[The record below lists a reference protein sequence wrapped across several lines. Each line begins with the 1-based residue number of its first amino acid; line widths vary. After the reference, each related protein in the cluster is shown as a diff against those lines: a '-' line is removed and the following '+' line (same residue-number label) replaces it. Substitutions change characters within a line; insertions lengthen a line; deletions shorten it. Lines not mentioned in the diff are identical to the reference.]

1 MNNSNYMVYESDIL
15 WRRGH
20 QSNMRILIYGAGVIG
35 SLYAILFANAGY
47 DVSIYARGD
56 RLEKLREKGLLYL
69 ENKNIK
75 KAKVKLCSKLSDTGI
90 YDFIFLTVRNN
101 QLKKALTEL
110 RTNKSKCIVTMVNNL
125 FEYKELEKIAGKGR
139 ILPAFPGAGGS
150 ITDDIL
156 DASLTPRFIQ
166 PTTFGEITGVKT
178 KRSKY
183 LAQIFKKSKIPYQE
197 IKDMHKWQLCHLA
210 MVIPIA
216 DAYYEAVCPKEV
228 GLEKDIMQR
237 TAKRLKRNFI
247 FLKKDLGEISPWKL
261 NVFIA
266 VPVKILAFALRFL
279 FKSSFGDKFMYR
291 HSMKARDEMKRLHRE
306 FYGYVLR

>member
-1 MNNSNYMVYESDIL
+1 MKGYQNNM
-15 WRRGH
+15 G
-20 QSNMRILIYGAGVIG
+20 MRILIYGADVIG
-35 SLYAILFANAGY
+35 SLYAVIFSNAGY
-47 DVSIYARGD
+47 DVSIYARGP
-56 RLEKLREKGLLYL
+56 RLEKLRSKGLLYL

-75 KAKVKLCSKLSDTGI
+75 KARVKLCSKLSDTDI
-90 YDFIFLTVRNN
+90 YDFIFLTVRND

-125 FEYKELEKIAGKGR
+125 FEYQELEKIAGMGR

-156 DASLTPRFIQ
+156 YASLTPRFIQ
-166 PTTFGEITGVKT
+166 LTTFGEITGVKT

-183 LAQIFKKSKIPYQE
+183 LAKIFKKSKIPYKE
-197 IKDMHKWQLCHLA
+197 IRDMYKWQLCHLA

-216 DAYYEAVCPKEV
+216 DAYYEAVCPKKV
-228 GLEKDIMQR
+228 GLEKNILQK

-261 NVFIA
+261 NIFIV

-279 FKSSFGDKFMYR
+279 FKSSFSDKFMYR
-291 HSMKARDEMKRLHRE
+291 HSMKARSEMIGLHRE
-306 FYGYVLR
+306 FYIKLQQPLHPGQRQLT

>member
-1 MNNSNYMVYESDIL
+1 M
-15 WRRGH
+15 G
-20 QSNMRILIYGAGVIG
+20 MRILIYGAGVIG
-35 SLYAILFANAGY
+35 SLYAVIFSNAGY
-47 DVSIYARGD
+47 DVSIYARGP
-56 RLEKLREKGLLYL
+56 RLEKLRSKGLLYL

-75 KAKVKLCSKLSDTGI
+75 KARVKLCSKLSDTDI
-90 YDFIFLTVRNN
+90 YDFIFLTVRND

-125 FEYKELEKIAGKGR
+125 FEYQELEKIAGMGR

-156 DASLTPRFIQ
+156 YASLTPRFIQ
-166 PTTFGEITGVKT
+166 STTFGEITGVKT

-183 LAQIFKKSKIPYQE
+183 LAKIFKKSKIPYKE
-197 IKDMHKWQLCHLA
+197 IRDMYKWQLCHLA

-216 DAYYEAVCPKEV
+216 DAYYEAVCPKKV
-228 GLEKDIMQR
+228 GLEKNILQK

-261 NVFIA
+261 NIFIV

-279 FKSSFGDKFMYR
+279 FKSSFSDKFMYR
-291 HSMKARDEMKRLHRE
+291 HSMKARSEMIGLHRE
-306 FYGYVLR
+306 FYIKLQQPLHPGQRQLT

>member
-1 MNNSNYMVYESDIL
+1 
-15 WRRGH
+15 
-20 QSNMRILIYGAGVIG
+20 MRILIYGAGVIG
-35 SLYAILFANAGY
+35 SLYAVIFSNAGY
-47 DVSIYARGD
+47 DVSIYARGP
-56 RLEKLREKGLLYL
+56 RLEKLRSKGLLYL

-75 KAKVKLCSKLSDTGI
+75 KARVKLCSKLSDTDI
-90 YDFIFLTVRNN
+90 YDFIFLTVRND

-125 FEYKELEKIAGKGR
+125 FEYQELEKIAGMGR

-156 DASLTPRFIQ
+156 YASLTPRFIQ
-166 PTTFGEITGVKT
+166 LTTFGEITGVKT

-183 LAQIFKKSKIPYQE
+183 LAKIFKKSKIPYKE
-197 IKDMHKWQLCHLA
+197 IRDMYKWQLCHLA

-216 DAYYEAVCPKEV
+216 DAYYEAVCPKKV
-228 GLEKDIMQR
+228 GLEKNILQK

-261 NVFIA
+261 NIFIV

-279 FKSSFGDKFMYR
+279 FKSSFSDKFMYR
-291 HSMKARDEMKRLHRE
+291 HSMKARSEMIGLHRE
-306 FYGYVLR
+306 FYIKLQQPLHPGQRQLT

>member
-1 MNNSNYMVYESDIL
+1 M
-15 WRRGH
+15 G
-20 QSNMRILIYGAGVIG
+20 MRILIYGAGVIG
-35 SLYAILFANAGY
+35 SLYAVIFSNAGY
-47 DVSIYARGD
+47 DVSIYARGP
-56 RLEKLREKGLLYL
+56 RLEKLRSKGLLYL

-75 KAKVKLCSKLSDTGI
+75 KARVKLCSKLSDTDI
-90 YDFIFLTVRNN
+90 YDFIFLTVRND

-125 FEYKELEKIAGKGR
+125 FEYQELEKIAGMGR

-156 DASLTPRFIQ
+156 YASLTPRFIQ
-166 PTTFGEITGVKT
+166 LTTFGEITGVKT

-183 LAQIFKKSKIPYQE
+183 LAKIFKKSKIPYKE
-197 IKDMHKWQLCHLA
+197 IRDMYKWQLCHLA

-216 DAYYEAVCPKEV
+216 DAYYEAVCPKKV
-228 GLEKDIMQR
+228 GLEKNILQK

-261 NVFIA
+261 NIFIV

-279 FKSSFGDKFMYR
+279 FKSSFSDKFMYR
-291 HSMKARDEMKRLHRE
+291 HSMKARSEMIGLHRE
-306 FYGYVLR
+306 FYKYMLERLILLGFIGIIRTD

>member
-1 MNNSNYMVYESDIL
+1 M
-15 WRRGH
+15 G
-20 QSNMRILIYGAGVIG
+20 MRILIYGAGVIG
-35 SLYAILFANAGY
+35 SLYAVIFSNAGY
-47 DVSIYARGD
+47 DVSIYARGP
-56 RLEKLREKGLLYL
+56 RLEKLRSKGLLYL

-75 KAKVKLCSKLSDTGI
+75 KARVKLCSKLSDTDI
-90 YDFIFLTVRNN
+90 YDFIFLTVRND

-110 RTNKSKCIVTMVNNL
+110 RTNKSRCIVTMVNNL
-125 FEYKELEKIAGKGR
+125 FEYQELEKIAGMGR

-156 DASLTPRFIQ
+156 YASLTPRFIQ
-166 PTTFGEITGVKT
+166 LTTFGEITGVKT

-183 LAQIFKKSKIPYQE
+183 LAKIFKKSKIPYKE
-197 IKDMHKWQLCHLA
+197 IRDMYKWQLCHLA

-216 DAYYEAVCPKEV
+216 DAYYEAVCPKKV
-228 GLEKDIMQR
+228 GLEKNILQK

-261 NVFIA
+261 NIFIV

-279 FKSSFGDKFMYR
+279 FKRSFSDKFMYR
-291 HSMKARDEMKRLHRE
+291 HSMKARSEMIGLHRE
-306 FYGYVLR
+306 FYIKLQQPLHPGQRQLT

>member
-1 MNNSNYMVYESDIL
+1 M
-15 WRRGH
+15 G
-20 QSNMRILIYGAGVIG
+20 MRILIYGAGVIG
-35 SLYAILFANAGY
+35 SLYAVIFSNAGY
-47 DVSIYARGD
+47 DVSIYARGP
-56 RLEKLREKGLLYL
+56 RLEKLRSKGLLYL

-75 KAKVKLCSKLSDTGI
+75 KARVKLCSKLSDTDI
-90 YDFIFLTVRNN
+90 YDFIFLTVRND

-125 FEYKELEKIAGKGR
+125 FEYQELEKIAGMGR

-156 DASLTPRFIQ
+156 YASLTPRFIQ
-166 PTTFGEITGVKT
+166 STTFGEITGVKT

-183 LAQIFKKSKIPYQE
+183 LAKIFKKSKIPYKE
-197 IKDMHKWQLCHLA
+197 IRDMYKWQLCHLA

-216 DAYYEAVCPKEV
+216 DAYYEAVCPKKV
-228 GLEKDIMQR
+228 GLEKNILQK

-261 NVFIA
+261 NIFIV
-266 VPVKILAFALRFL
+266 VPVKILAFALKFL
-279 FKSSFGDKFMYR
+279 FKSSFSDKFMYR
-291 HSMKARDEMKRLHRE
+291 HSMKARSEMIGLHRE
-306 FYGYVLR
+306 FYIKLQQPLHPGQRQLT

>member
-1 MNNSNYMVYESDIL
+1 M
-15 WRRGH
+15 G
-20 QSNMRILIYGAGVIG
+20 MRILIYGAGVIG
-35 SLYAILFANAGY
+35 SLYAVIFSNAGY
-47 DVSIYARGD
+47 DVSIYARGP
-56 RLEKLREKGLLYL
+56 RLEKLRSKGLLYL

-75 KAKVKLCSKLSDTGI
+75 KARVKLCSKLSDTDI
-90 YDFIFLTVRNN
+90 YDFIFLTVRND

-125 FEYKELEKIAGKGR
+125 FEYQELEKIAGMGR

-156 DASLTPRFIQ
+156 YASLTPRFIQ
-166 PTTFGEITGVKT
+166 LTTFGEITGVKT

-183 LAQIFKKSKIPYQE
+183 LAKIFKKSKIPYKE
-197 IKDMHKWQLCHLA
+197 IRDMYKWQLCHLA

-216 DAYYEAVCPKEV
+216 DAYYEAVCPKKV
-228 GLEKDIMQR
+228 GLEKNILQK

-261 NVFIA
+261 NIFIV

-279 FKSSFGDKFMYR
+279 FKSSFSDKFMYP
-291 HSMKARDEMKRLHRE
+291 HSMKARSEMIGLHRE
-306 FYGYVLR
+306 FYIKLQQPLHPGQRQLT

>member
-1 MNNSNYMVYESDIL
+1 M
-15 WRRGH
+15 G
-20 QSNMRILIYGAGVIG
+20 MRILIYGAGVIG
-35 SLYAILFANAGY
+35 SLYAVIFSNAGY
-47 DVSIYARGD
+47 DVSIYARGP
-56 RLEKLREKGLLYL
+56 RLEKLRSKGLLYL

-75 KAKVKLCSKLSDTGI
+75 KARVKLCSKLSDTDI
-90 YDFIFLTVRNN
+90 YDFIFLTVRND

-125 FEYKELEKIAGKGR
+125 FEYQELEKIAGMGR

-156 DASLTPRFIQ
+156 YASLTPRFIQ
-166 PTTFGEITGVKT
+166 LTTFGEITGVKT

-183 LAQIFKKSKIPYQE
+183 LAKIFKKSKIPYKE
-197 IKDMHKWQLCHLA
+197 IRDMYKWQLCHLA

-216 DAYYEAVCPKEV
+216 DAYYEAVCPKKV
-228 GLEKDIMQR
+228 GLEKNILQK

-261 NVFIA
+261 NIFI
-266 VPVKILAFALRFL
+266 VVRVKILAFALRFL
-279 FKSSFGDKFMYR
+279 FKSSFSDKFMYR
-291 HSMKARDEMKRLHRE
+291 HSMKARSEMIGLHRE
-306 FYGYVLR
+306 FYIKLQQPLHPGQRQLT

>member
-1 MNNSNYMVYESDIL
+1 MGMS
-15 WRRGH
+15 
-20 QSNMRILIYGAGVIG
+20 ILIYGAGVIG
-35 SLYAILFANAGY
+35 SLYAVIFSNAGY
-47 DVSIYARGD
+47 DVSIYARGP
-56 RLEKLREKGLLYL
+56 RLEKLRSKGLLYL

-75 KAKVKLCSKLSDTGI
+75 KARVKLCSKLSDTDI
-90 YDFIFLTVRNN
+90 YDFIFLTVRND

-125 FEYKELEKIAGKGR
+125 FEYQELEKIAGMGR

-156 DASLTPRFIQ
+156 YASLTPRFIQ
-166 PTTFGEITGVKT
+166 LTTFGEITGVKT

-183 LAQIFKKSKIPYQE
+183 LAKIFKKSKIPYKE
-197 IKDMHKWQLCHLA
+197 IRDMYKWQLCHLA

-216 DAYYEAVCPKEV
+216 DAYYEAVCPKKV
-228 GLEKDIMQR
+228 GLEKNILQK

-261 NVFIA
+261 NIFIV

-279 FKSSFGDKFMYR
+279 FKSSFSDKFMYR
-291 HSMKARDEMKRLHRE
+291 HSMKARSEMIGLHRE
-306 FYGYVLR
+306 FYIKLQQPLHPGQRQLT

>member
-1 MNNSNYMVYESDIL
+1 MKGYQNNMGMS
-15 WRRGH
+15 
-20 QSNMRILIYGAGVIG
+20 ILIYGAGVIG
-35 SLYAILFANAGY
+35 SLYAVIFSNAGY
-47 DVSIYARGD
+47 DVSIYARGP
-56 RLEKLREKGLLYL
+56 RLEKLRSKGLLYL

-75 KAKVKLCSKLSDTGI
+75 KARVKLCSKLSDTDI
-90 YDFIFLTVRNN
+90 YDFIFLTVRND

-125 FEYKELEKIAGKGR
+125 FEYQELEKIAGMGR

-156 DASLTPRFIQ
+156 YASLTPRFIQ
-166 PTTFGEITGVKT
+166 STTFGEITGVKT

-183 LAQIFKKSKIPYQE
+183 LAKIFKKSKIPYKE
-197 IKDMHKWQLCHLA
+197 IRDMYKWQLCHLA

-216 DAYYEAVCPKEV
+216 DAYYEAVCPKKV
-228 GLEKDIMQR
+228 GLEKNILQK

-261 NVFIA
+261 NIFIV

-279 FKSSFGDKFMYR
+279 FKSSFSDKFMYR
-291 HSMKARDEMKRLHRE
+291 HSMKARSEMIGLHRE
-306 FYGYVLR
+306 FYIKLQQPLHPGQRQLT

>member
-1 MNNSNYMVYESDIL
+1 M
-15 WRRGH
+15 G
-20 QSNMRILIYGAGVIG
+20 MRILIYGAGVIG
-35 SLYAILFANAGY
+35 SLYAVIFSNAGY
-47 DVSIYARGD
+47 DVSIYARGP
-56 RLEKLREKGLLYL
+56 RLEKLRSKGLLYL

-75 KAKVKLCSKLSDTGI
+75 KARVKLCSKLSDTDI
-90 YDFIFLTVRNN
+90 YDFIFLTVRND

-125 FEYKELEKIAGKGR
+125 FEYQELEKIAGMGR

-156 DASLTPRFIQ
+156 YASLTPRFIQ
-166 PTTFGEITGVKT
+166 LTTFGEITGVKT

-183 LAQIFKKSKIPYQE
+183 LAKIFKKSKIPYKE
-197 IKDMHKWQLCHLA
+197 IRDMYKWQLCHLA

-216 DAYYEAVCPKEV
+216 DAYYEAVCPKKV
-228 GLEKDIMQR
+228 GLEKNILQK

-261 NVFIA
+261 NIFIV

-279 FKSSFGDKFMYR
+279 FKSSFSDKFMYR
-291 HSMKARDEMKRLHRE
+291 HSMKARSEMIGLHRE
-306 FYGYVLR
+306 FYRYMLERLILLGFIGIIRTD

>member
-1 MNNSNYMVYESDIL
+1 M
-15 WRRGH
+15 G
-20 QSNMRILIYGAGVIG
+20 MRILIYGAGVIG
-35 SLYAILFANAGY
+35 SLYAVIFSNAGY
-47 DVSIYARGD
+47 DVSIYARGP
-56 RLEKLREKGLLYL
+56 RLEKLRSKGLLYL

-75 KAKVKLCSKLSDTGI
+75 KARVKLCSKLSDTDI
-90 YDFIFLTVRNN
+90 YDFIFLTVRND

-125 FEYKELEKIAGKGR
+125 FEYQELEKIAGMGR

-156 DASLTPRFIQ
+156 YASLTPRFIQ
-166 PTTFGEITGVKT
+166 LTTFGEITGVKT

-183 LAQIFKKSKIPYQE
+183 LAKIFKKSKITYKE
-197 IKDMHKWQLCHLA
+197 IRDMYKWQPCHLA

-216 DAYYEAVCPKEV
+216 DAYYEAVCPKKV
-228 GLEKDIMQR
+228 GLEKNILQK

-261 NVFIA
+261 NIFIV

-279 FKSSFGDKFMYR
+279 FKSSFSDKFMYR
-291 HSMKARDEMKRLHRE
+291 HSMKARSEMIGLHRE
-306 FYGYVLR
+306 FYIKLQQPLHPGQRQLT

>member
-1 MNNSNYMVYESDIL
+1 MKGYQNNM
-15 WRRGH
+15 G
-20 QSNMRILIYGAGVIG
+20 MRILIYGAGVIG
-35 SLYAILFANAGY
+35 SLYAVIFSNAGY
-47 DVSIYARGD
+47 DVSIYARGP
-56 RLEKLREKGLLYL
+56 RLEKLRSKGLLYL

-75 KAKVKLCSKLSDTGI
+75 KARVKLCSKLSDTDI
-90 YDFIFLTVRNN
+90 YDFIFLTVRND

-125 FEYKELEKIAGKGR
+125 FEYQELEKIAGMGR

-156 DASLTPRFIQ
+156 YASLTPRFIQ
-166 PTTFGEITGVKT
+166 LTTFGEITGVKT

-183 LAQIFKKSKIPYQE
+183 LAKIFKKSKIPYKE
-197 IKDMHKWQLCHLA
+197 IRDMYKWQLCHLA

-216 DAYYEAVCPKEV
+216 DAYYEAVCPKKV
-228 GLEKDIMQR
+228 GLEKNILQK

-261 NVFIA
+261 NIFIV

-279 FKSSFGDKFMYR
+279 FKSSFSDKFMYW
-291 HSMKARDEMKRLHRE
+291 HSMKARSEMIGLHRE
-306 FYGYVLR
+306 FYIKLQQPLHPGQRQLT

>member
-1 MNNSNYMVYESDIL
+1 M
-15 WRRGH
+15 G
-20 QSNMRILIYGAGVIG
+20 MRILIYGAGVIG
-35 SLYAILFANAGY
+35 SLYAVIFSNAGY
-47 DVSIYARGD
+47 DVSIYARGP
-56 RLEKLREKGLLYL
+56 RLEKLRSKGLLYL

-75 KAKVKLCSKLSDTGI
+75 KARVKLCSKLSDTDI
-90 YDFIFLTVRNN
+90 YDFIFLTVRND

-125 FEYKELEKIAGKGR
+125 FEYQELEKIAGMGR

-150 ITDDIL
+150 ITNDIL
-156 DASLTPRFIQ
+156 YASLTPRFIQ
-166 PTTFGEITGVKT
+166 LTTFGEITGVKT

-183 LAQIFKKSKIPYQE
+183 LAKIFKKSKIPYKE
-197 IKDMHKWQLCHLA
+197 IRDMYKWQLCHLA

-216 DAYYEAVCPKEV
+216 DAYYEAVCPKKV
-228 GLEKDIMQR
+228 GLEKNILQK

-261 NVFIA
+261 NIFIV

-279 FKSSFGDKFMYR
+279 FKSSFSDKFMYR
-291 HSMKARDEMKRLHRE
+291 HSMKARSEMIGLHRE
-306 FYGYVLR
+306 FYIKLQQPLHPGQRQLT

>member
-1 MNNSNYMVYESDIL
+1 MKGYQNNI
-15 WRRGH
+15 G
-20 QSNMRILIYGAGVIG
+20 MRILIYGAGVIG
-35 SLYAILFANAGY
+35 SLYAVIFSNAGY
-47 DVSIYARGD
+47 DVSIYARGP
-56 RLEKLREKGLLYL
+56 RLEKLRSKGLLYL

-75 KAKVKLCSKLSDTGI
+75 KARVKLCSKLSDTDI
-90 YDFIFLTVRNN
+90 YDFIFLTVRND

-125 FEYKELEKIAGKGR
+125 FEYQELEKIAGMGR

-156 DASLTPRFIQ
+156 YASLTPRFIQ
-166 PTTFGEITGVKT
+166 LTTFGEITGVKT

-183 LAQIFKKSKIPYQE
+183 LAKIFKKSKIPYKE
-197 IKDMHKWQLCHLA
+197 IRDMYKWQLCHLA

-216 DAYYEAVCPKEV
+216 DAYYEAVCPKKV
-228 GLEKDIMQR
+228 GLEKNILQK

-261 NVFIA
+261 NIFIV

-279 FKSSFGDKFMYR
+279 FKSSFSDKFMYR
-291 HSMKARDEMKRLHRE
+291 HSMKARSEMIGLHRE
-306 FYGYVLR
+306 FYIKLQQPLHPGQRQLT

>member
-1 MNNSNYMVYESDIL
+1 M
-15 WRRGH
+15 G
-20 QSNMRILIYGAGVIG
+20 MRILIYGAGVIG
-35 SLYAILFANAGY
+35 SLYAVIFSNAGY
-47 DVSIYARGD
+47 DVSIYARGP
-56 RLEKLREKGLLYL
+56 RLEKLRSKGLLYL

-75 KAKVKLCSKLSDTGI
+75 KARVKLCSKLSDTDI
-90 YDFIFLTVRNN
+90 YDFIFLTVRND

-125 FEYKELEKIAGKGR
+125 FEYQELEKIAGMGR

-156 DASLTPRFIQ
+156 YASLTPRFIQ
-166 PTTFGEITGVKT
+166 LTTFGEITGVKT

-183 LAQIFKKSKIPYQE
+183 LAKIFKKSKIPYKE
-197 IKDMHKWQLCHLA
+197 IRDMYKWQLCHLA

-216 DAYYEAVCPKEV
+216 DAYYEAVCPKKV
-228 GLEKDIMQR
+228 GLEKNILQK

-261 NVFIA
+261 NIFIV

-279 FKSSFGDKFMYR
+279 FKSSFSDKFMYR
-291 HSMKARDEMKRLHRE
+291 HSMKARSEMIGLHRE
-306 FYGYVLR
+306 FYIKLQQPLHPGQRQLT

>member
-1 MNNSNYMVYESDIL
+1 MNNSNYMIYESDIL
-15 WRRGH
+15 WRRRH

-35 SLYAILFANAGY
+35 SLYAVLFSNAGY
-47 DVSIYARGD
+47 DVSIYARGY
-56 RLEKLREKGLLYL
+56 RLENLKAKGLLYL
-69 ENKNIK
+69 ENKSIK
-75 KAKVKLCSKLSDTGI
+75 KARVKLCSKLSDTDI

-101 QLKKALTEL
+101 QLKKALREL

-125 FEYKELEKIAGKGR
+125 FDYKELEKIAGKGR
-139 ILPAFPGAGGS
+139 IIPAFPGAGGS

-166 PTTFGEITGVKT
+166 STTFGEITGVKT

-197 IKDMHKWQLCHLA
+197 IRDMHKWQLCHLA

-216 DAYYEAVCPKEV
+216 DAYYEARCPKEV

-237 TAKRLKRNFI
+237 TAKRLRRNFI
-247 FLKKDLGEISPWKL
+247 LLKRDLGKISPWKL
-261 NVFIA
+261 NVFII
-266 VPVKILAFALRFL
+266 VPVKISAFVLRIL

-291 HSMKARDEMKRLHRE
+291 HSMKARDEMIRLRRE

>member
-1 MNNSNYMVYESDIL
+1 
-15 WRRGH
+15 
-20 QSNMRILIYGAGVIG
+20 MRILIYGAGVIG
-35 SLYAILFANAGY
+35 SLYAVIFSNAGY
-47 DVSIYARGD
+47 DVSIYARGP
-56 RLEKLREKGLLYL
+56 RLEKLRSKGLLYL

-75 KAKVKLCSKLSDTGI
+75 KARVKLCSKLSDTDI
-90 YDFIFLTVRNN
+90 YDFIFLTVRND

-125 FEYKELEKIAGKGR
+125 FEYQELEKIAGMGR

-156 DASLTPRFIQ
+156 YASLTPRFIQ
-166 PTTFGEITGVKT
+166 LTTFGEITGVKT

-183 LAQIFKKSKIPYQE
+183 LAKIFKKSKIPYKE
-197 IKDMHKWQLCHLA
+197 IRDMYKWQLCHLA

-216 DAYYEAVCPKEV
+216 DAYYEAVCPKKV
-228 GLEKDIMQR
+228 GLEKNILQK

-261 NVFIA
+261 NIFIV

-279 FKSSFGDKFMYR
+279 FKSSFSDKFMYR
-291 HSMKARDEMKRLHRE
+291 HSMKARSEMIGLHRE
-306 FYGYVLR
+306 FYKYMLERLILLGFIGIIRTD

>member
-1 MNNSNYMVYESDIL
+1 M
-15 WRRGH
+15 G
-20 QSNMRILIYGAGVIG
+20 MRILIYGAGVIG
-35 SLYAILFANAGY
+35 SLYAVIFSNAGY
-47 DVSIYARGD
+47 DVSIYARGP
-56 RLEKLREKGLLYL
+56 RLEKLRSKGLLYL

-75 KAKVKLCSKLSDTGI
+75 KARDKLCSKLSDTDI
-90 YDFIFLTVRNN
+90 YDFIFLTVRND

-125 FEYKELEKIAGKGR
+125 FEYQELEKIAGMGR

-156 DASLTPRFIQ
+156 YASLTPRFIQ
-166 PTTFGEITGVKT
+166 STTFGEITGVKT

-183 LAQIFKKSKIPYQE
+183 LAKIFKKSKIPYKE
-197 IKDMHKWQLCHLA
+197 IRDMYKWQLCHLA

-216 DAYYEAVCPKEV
+216 DAYYEAVCPKKV
-228 GLEKDIMQR
+228 GLEKNILQK

-261 NVFIA
+261 NIFIV

-279 FKSSFGDKFMYR
+279 FKSSFSDKFMYR
-291 HSMKARDEMKRLHRE
+291 HSMKARSEMIGLHRE
-306 FYGYVLR
+306 FYIKLQQPLHPGQRQLT

>member
-1 MNNSNYMVYESDIL
+1 MGMS
-15 WRRGH
+15 
-20 QSNMRILIYGAGVIG
+20 ILIYGAGVIG
-35 SLYAILFANAGY
+35 SLYAVIFSNAGY
-47 DVSIYARGD
+47 DVSIYARGP
-56 RLEKLREKGLLYL
+56 RLEKLRSKGLLYL

-75 KAKVKLCSKLSDTGI
+75 KARVKLCSKLSDTDI
-90 YDFIFLTVRNN
+90 YDFIFLTVRND

-125 FEYKELEKIAGKGR
+125 FEYQELEKIAGMGR

-156 DASLTPRFIQ
+156 YASLTPRFIQ
-166 PTTFGEITGVKT
+166 STTFGEITGVKT

-183 LAQIFKKSKIPYQE
+183 LAKIFKKSKIPYKE
-197 IKDMHKWQLCHLA
+197 IRDMYKWQLCHLA

-216 DAYYEAVCPKEV
+216 DAYYEAVCPKKV
-228 GLEKDIMQR
+228 GLEKNILQK

-261 NVFIA
+261 NIFIV

-279 FKSSFGDKFMYR
+279 FKSSFSDKFMYR
-291 HSMKARDEMKRLHRE
+291 HSMKARSEMIGLHRE
-306 FYGYVLR
+306 FYIKLQQPLHPGQRQLT

>member
-1 MNNSNYMVYESDIL
+1 MKGYQNNM
-15 WRRGH
+15 G
-20 QSNMRILIYGAGVIG
+20 MRILIYGAGVIG
-35 SLYAILFANAGY
+35 SLYAVIFSNAGY
-47 DVSIYARGD
+47 DVSIYARGP
-56 RLEKLREKGLLYL
+56 RLEKLRSKGLLYL

-75 KAKVKLCSKLSDTGI
+75 KARVKLCSKLSDTDI
-90 YDFIFLTVRNN
+90 YDFIFLTVRND

-110 RTNKSKCIVTMVNNL
+110 RTNKSRCIVTMVNNL
-125 FEYKELEKIAGKGR
+125 FEYQELEKIAGMGR

-156 DASLTPRFIQ
+156 YASLTPRFIQ
-166 PTTFGEITGVKT
+166 LTTFGEITGVKT

-183 LAQIFKKSKIPYQE
+183 LAKIFKKSKIPYKE
-197 IKDMHKWQLCHLA
+197 IRDMYKWQLCHLA

-216 DAYYEAVCPKEV
+216 DAYYEAVCPKKV
-228 GLEKDIMQR
+228 GLEKNILQK

-261 NVFIA
+261 NIFIV

-279 FKSSFGDKFMYR
+279 FKSSFSDKFMYR
-291 HSMKARDEMKRLHRE
+291 HSMKARSEMIGLHRE
-306 FYGYVLR
+306 FYIKLQQPLHPGQRQLT

>member
-1 MNNSNYMVYESDIL
+1 M
-15 WRRGH
+15 G
-20 QSNMRILIYGAGVIG
+20 MRILIYGAGVIG
-35 SLYAILFANAGY
+35 SLYAVIFSNAGY
-47 DVSIYARGD
+47 DVSIYARGP
-56 RLEKLREKGLLYL
+56 RLEKLRSKGLLYL

-75 KAKVKLCSKLSDTGI
+75 KARVKLCSKLSDTDI
-90 YDFIFLTVRNN
+90 YDFIFLTVRND

-110 RTNKSKCIVTMVNNL
+110 GTNKSKCIVTMVNNL
-125 FEYKELEKIAGKGR
+125 FEYQELEKIAGMGR

-156 DASLTPRFIQ
+156 YASLTPRFIQ
-166 PTTFGEITGVKT
+166 LTTFGEITGVKT

-183 LAQIFKKSKIPYQE
+183 LAKIFKKSKIPYKE
-197 IKDMHKWQLCHLA
+197 IRDMYKWQLCHLA

-216 DAYYEAVCPKEV
+216 DAYYEAVCPKKV
-228 GLEKDIMQR
+228 GLEKNILQK

-261 NVFIA
+261 NIFIV

-279 FKSSFGDKFMYR
+279 FKSSFSDKFMYR
-291 HSMKARDEMKRLHRE
+291 HSMKARSEMIGLHRE
-306 FYGYVLR
+306 FYIKLQQPLHPGQRQLT

>member
-1 MNNSNYMVYESDIL
+1 M
-15 WRRGH
+15 G
-20 QSNMRILIYGAGVIG
+20 MRILIYGAGVIG
-35 SLYAILFANAGY
+35 SLYAVIFSNAGY
-47 DVSIYARGD
+47 DVSIYARGP
-56 RLEKLREKGLLYL
+56 RLEKLRSKGLLYL

-75 KAKVKLCSKLSDTGI
+75 KARVKLCSKLSDTDI
-90 YDFIFLTVRNN
+90 YDFIFLTVRND

-110 RTNKSKCIVTMVNNL
+110 RTHKSKCIVTMVNNL
-125 FEYKELEKIAGKGR
+125 FEYQELEKIAGMGR

-156 DASLTPRFIQ
+156 YASLTPRFIQ
-166 PTTFGEITGVKT
+166 LTTFGEITGVKT

-183 LAQIFKKSKIPYQE
+183 LAKIFKKSKIPYKE
-197 IKDMHKWQLCHLA
+197 IRDMYKWQLCHLA

-216 DAYYEAVCPKEV
+216 DAYYEAVCPKKV
-228 GLEKDIMQR
+228 GLEKNILQK

-261 NVFIA
+261 NIFIV

-279 FKSSFGDKFMYR
+279 FKSSFSDKFMYR
-291 HSMKARDEMKRLHRE
+291 HSMKARSEMIGLHRE
-306 FYGYVLR
+306 FYIKLQQPLHPGQRQLT

>member
-1 MNNSNYMVYESDIL
+1 M
-15 WRRGH
+15 G
-20 QSNMRILIYGAGVIG
+20 MRILIYGAGVIG
-35 SLYAILFANAGY
+35 SLYAVIFSNAGY
-47 DVSIYARGD
+47 DVSIYARGP
-56 RLEKLREKGLLYL
+56 RLEKLRSKGLLYL

-75 KAKVKLCSKLSDTGI
+75 KARVKLCSKLSDTDI
-90 YDFIFLTVRNN
+90 YDFIFLTVRND

-125 FEYKELEKIAGKGR
+125 FEYQELEKIAGMGR

-156 DASLTPRFIQ
+156 YASLTPRFIQ
-166 PTTFGEITGVKT
+166 LTTFGEITGVKT

-183 LAQIFKKSKIPYQE
+183 LAKIFKKSKIPYKE
-197 IKDMHKWQLCHLA
+197 IRDMYKWQLCHLA

-216 DAYYEAVCPKEV
+216 DAYYEAVCSKKV
-228 GLEKDIMQR
+228 GLEKNILQK

-261 NVFIA
+261 NIFIV

-279 FKSSFGDKFMYR
+279 FKSSFSDKFMYR
-291 HSMKARDEMKRLHRE
+291 HSMKARSEMIGLHRE
-306 FYGYVLR
+306 FYKYMLERLILLGFIGIIRTD

>member
-1 MNNSNYMVYESDIL
+1 MKGYQNNM
-15 WRRGH
+15 G
-20 QSNMRILIYGAGVIG
+20 MRILIYGAGVIG
-35 SLYAILFANAGY
+35 SLYAVIFSNAGY
-47 DVSIYARGD
+47 DVSIYARGP
-56 RLEKLREKGLLYL
+56 RLEKLRSKGLLYL

-75 KAKVKLCSKLSDTGI
+75 KARVKLCSKLSDTDI
-90 YDFIFLTVRNN
+90 YDFIFLTVRND

-125 FEYKELEKIAGKGR
+125 FEYQELEKIAGMGR

-150 ITDDIL
+150 ITNDIL
-156 DASLTPRFIQ
+156 YASLTPRFIQ
-166 PTTFGEITGVKT
+166 LTTFGEITGVKT

-183 LAQIFKKSKIPYQE
+183 LAKIFKKSKIPYKE
-197 IKDMHKWQLCHLA
+197 IRDMYKWQLCHLA

-216 DAYYEAVCPKEV
+216 DAYYEAVCPKKV
-228 GLEKDIMQR
+228 GLEKNILQK

-261 NVFIA
+261 NIFIV

-279 FKSSFGDKFMYR
+279 FKSSFSDKFMYR
-291 HSMKARDEMKRLHRE
+291 HSMKARSEMIGLHRE
-306 FYGYVLR
+306 FYIKLQQPLHPGQRQLT